1 MKRMLSVLVLCA
13 LATLSLSPSLRS
25 QTLLDHNAVGAT
37 VFETTGPPA
46 ACGFPTGPFVAAFPT
61 LAPFAACPGTAGPA
75 PFVVPFIG
83 DVATNRATNTIWVTD
98 GFTFTEYV
106 GSGPAYGTPVRNF
119 VLPLGLALPAP
130 VTGMDVVLPPFVAA
144 PILLVTD
151 GALVAGILPPPAP
164 GCVPPAVAI
173 PAFPVPG
180 GLMTDLAWSPTTG
193 SFWVCNAAGIV
204 SNWLLGGAPGP
215 GGIFPVAP
223 GPPCGL
229 LPLLTGIAVDV
240 STPNAFGS
248 PLELYATDGAAVA
261 RFTIGGAPGPV
272 PTFYSPLFCFPT
284 ATPPLNGLGF
294 SLHPIAYGVGTDP
307 LLLPPPVMAATGQSC
322 TPSGPMTLTLAGAAP
337 GMCAL
342 FYGLA
347 PACPPIPFLGG
358 NLLYIAPP
366 LFGPAGPFPEA
377 GAFALPFAIPAGAP
391 VGASIYL
398 QWVVAKGG
406 GGFQVSN
413 AIELRIGMP

>member
-1 MKRMLSVLVLCA
+1 MLSVLVLCA

-130 VTGMDVVLPPFVAA
+130 VTGMDVVMPPFVAA

-151 GALVAGILPPPAP
+151 GALVAGILPPPRA
-164 GCVPPAVAI
+164 GLRAAAIAI

-215 GGIFPVAP
+215 GGIFPRRARAP
-223 GPPCGL
+223 R
-229 LPLLTGIAVDV
+229 AVC
-240 STPNAFGS
+240 SRCS
-248 PLELYATDGAAVA
+248 PASRWTS
-261 RFTIGGAPGPV
+261 RRR
-272 PTFYSPLFCFPT
+272 
-284 ATPPLNGLGF
+284 
-294 SLHPIAYGVGTDP
+294 
-307 LLLPPPVMAATGQSC
+307 
-322 TPSGPMTLTLAGAAP
+322 TPSARRSSSTRRTARRSRASRSAARP
-337 GMCAL
+337 ARCRPSTRRSSA
-342 FYGLA
+342 FRPRHRRSTAWASRCIPSRTAWA
-347 PACPPIPFLGG
+347 PTRSCCRRP
-358 NLLYIAPP
+358 
-366 LFGPAGPFPEA
+366 
-377 GAFALPFAIPAGAP
+377 
-391 VGASIYL
+391 
-398 QWVVAKGG
+398 
-406 GGFQVSN
+406 
-413 AIELRIGMP
+413 